1 MCPVLE
7 IKLYINY
14 LSSSIDDLWQRPNQ
28 RYEATGVWYNAQPLG
43 VHKLNNMMRNMSVA
57 AGLPLRHT
65 NHCVRDTAA
74 TIMSEVGIQ
83 DRDIIHVTGHKELIK
98 LNINLSQII

>member
-1 MCPVLE
+1 MVSIHYPTGC
-7 IKLYINY
+7 
-14 LSSSIDDLWQRPNQ
+14 LSRVQ
-28 RYEATGVWYNAQPLG
+28 GV
-43 VHKLNNMMRNMSVA
+43 RTS
-57 AGLPLRHT
+57 
-65 NHCVRDTAA
+65 RDTAA